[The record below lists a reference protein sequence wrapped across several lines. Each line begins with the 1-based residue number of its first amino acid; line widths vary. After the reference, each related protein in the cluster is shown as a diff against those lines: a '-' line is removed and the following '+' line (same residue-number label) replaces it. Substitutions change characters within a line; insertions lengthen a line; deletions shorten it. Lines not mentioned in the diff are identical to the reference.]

1 MRAQSAN
8 HWTLTARETFEAPR
22 LSGDVRADVAIV
34 GGGILGLST
43 ALALAEAG
51 VSVVVVEAARVS
63 HGASGRN
70 GGLVVP
76 SLPRVSPQ
84 AAVAAL
90 GADGERLV
98 AMVAK
103 GANTVFELIARHG
116 IDCDAVQSGW
126 LNPAHAPSLVE
137 GLRTRCEAWKAA
149 GADVAL
155 LGAEETRARV
165 GSQRYHGAI
174 LDRSGGHLNPA
185 AYTRGL
191 ARAAVAA
198 GAGVFEETPA
208 TAIREAD
215 GGWVVET
222 PGGTLRA
229 RTVLQATNAQPE
241 RLHDADTRAVVPLV
255 VYQMVTNV
263 LSDAARAA
271 VLPGGEAMSDTRNNL
286 FSVRWT
292 ADGRLG
298 TGGMAPVTQLAG
310 AARVARTAERRLAE
324 IFPVLE
330 GTVIERTWTGRA
342 SLTGDFL
349 PRVMTLGPRRYSVV
363 ACNGRGLVLT
373 TNLGRALAA
382 AFAAGDDAPLPL
394 AARQPRPIHARALAA
409 KVPQMLLPLGSLA
422 DIRAERRG

>member
-1 MRAQSAN
+1 MGAEAAN
-8 HWTLTARETFEAPR
+8 HWALTSGETFEAPK
-22 LSGDVRADVAIV
+22 LTGDVAADVAIV

-51 VSVVVVEAARVS
+51 VSVVLVEASKVA

-84 AAVAAL
+84 GAVAAL

-98 AMVAK
+98 AMVAR
-103 GANTVFELIARHG
+103 GADTVFELIARHG
-116 IDCDAVQSGW
+116 IQCDAVQSGW
-126 LNPAHAPSLVE
+126 LNPAHAPSLVA
-137 GLRTRCEAWKAA
+137 GLAARHAAWKAA
-149 GADVAL
+149 GANVTL
-155 LGAEETRARV
+155 LDAGETRARL
-165 GSQRYHGAI
+165 GSARYHGAI

-185 AYTRGL
+185 AYSRGL

-198 GAGVFEETPA
+198 GAGIFEESPA
-208 TAIREAD
+208 RAIIAAD

-222 PGGTLRA
+222 PGGTVRA
-229 RTVLQATNAQPE
+229 ATLLQATNAQPAG
-241 RLHDADTRAVVPLV
+241 LADADAETIVPLI
-255 VYQMVTNV
+255 VYQMVTNI
-263 LSDAARAA
+263 LSPEQRAS

-286 FSVRWT
+286 FSLRWT

-298 TGGMAPVTQLAG
+298 TGGMAPLTQLGG
-310 AARVARTAERRLAE
+310 AARVARTAERRLAA

-330 GTVIERTWTGRA
+330 GTTIARTWTGKA

-382 AFAAGDDAPLPL
+382 AFAAGRDAPLPL
-394 AARQPRPIHARALAA
+394 AARPPRPIRARALAA
-409 KVPQMLLPLGSLA
+409 RVPQLLLPLGSLA
-422 DIRAERRG
+422 DARAEWRG